1 MFTFS
6 TKFLLM
12 SLSFFMAFSAC
23 GVDTSVPG
31 VAGVVVPQSEM
42 SNPQER
48 TLPDRKSN
56 QDVVPTAVPLAVPV
70 AKEIPSK
77 PQDDRKPAEAA
88 ASQVARVLRISVTG
102 FKTLEGNLCFSL
114 FDEAHKASFGREDAP
129 RDAVLRAECVPVTAA
144 ETVVEVRDL
153 VPGTYAVA
161 VFHDKN
167 VNKVLDKNGIIPVE
181 RFGFSKNPA
190 LGFGAPS
197 FDQCAFSVSDESSG
211 LDIGLKF
218 LIDL

>member
-1 MFTFS
+1 MNMFS
-6 TKFLLM
+6 SKIALM
-12 SLSFFMAFSAC
+12 SVASLMALAAC

-31 VAGVVVPQSEM
+31 VAGVVVPQSG
-42 SNPQER
+42 SSLPKER
-48 TLPDRKSN
+48 TLPEQTSKQEVAPVAKD
-56 QDVVPTAVPLAVPV
+56 VPTVASEDQKIPAEAVPV
-70 AKEIPSK
+70 ASGP
-77 PQDDRKPAEAA
+77 
-88 ASQVARVLRISVTG
+88 VLRISVTG
-102 FKTLEGNLCFSL
+102 FKTLEGNLCYSV

-144 ETVVEVRDL
+144 ETVFEVRDL

-167 VNKVLDKNGIIPVE
+167 VNQVLDKNGIIPVE

-197 FDQCAFSVSDESSG
+197 FDQCAFSVSDGGSA